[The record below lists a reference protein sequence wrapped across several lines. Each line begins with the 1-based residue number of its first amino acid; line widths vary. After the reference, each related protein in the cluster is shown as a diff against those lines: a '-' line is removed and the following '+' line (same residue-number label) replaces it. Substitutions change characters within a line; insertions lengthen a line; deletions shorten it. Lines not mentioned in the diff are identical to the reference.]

1 MSAPQDLLAITNAC
15 VVTVDAVGTI
25 VNDATIVIGADRKI
39 RAIATGTLA
48 HNAPAVIDAK
58 GGIVM
63 PGMINAHTHMG
74 MTLFRGLGDDM
85 NLEDFLGRLM
95 PAEIAVLS
103 HDAVVAGTELAALES
118 LLGGI
123 TTALDMYYLPDAAL
137 EVAARS
143 GMRVH
148 CGPNLLESDG
158 PEPLPFAKRMAWAN
172 EWLTESVNREQE
184 FSLPNG
190 FDSLNWLSPHSTYLL
205 GKDHLNQISA
215 LAKQHGAHIHVHAAE
230 TIGEMSLVS
239 KRHNGRTPIQV
250 LADTHLLANAVIA
263 HGVHLNDTD
272 IAMIAQHG
280 ASVTHCPA
288 SNYKLASGTARIV
301 ELHKQGVNVALGT
314 DGPAS
319 GNDLDLWL
327 AMRLA
332 GYVQK
337 TAASDPT
344 VLPALDV
351 LRMATINGAKALHID
366 HLVGSLEVGKYA
378 DLVVLDA
385 FSPSLTPVF
394 DQHVAIVAAAGRGD
408 VSHVVV
414 HGQVVVRDR
423 VALTIE
429 ARAVVDRAN
438 KLTPAILASVA
449 RN

>member
-1 MSAPQDLLAITNAC
+1 
-15 VVTVDAVGTI
+15 
-25 VNDATIVIGADRKI
+25 
-39 RAIATGTLA
+39 
-48 HNAPAVIDAK
+48 
-58 GGIVM
+58 
-63 PGMINAHTHMG
+63 MINAHTHMG

-85 NLEDFLGRLM
+85 NLENFLGRLM

-123 TTALDMYYLPDAAL
+123 TTALDMYYLPDAAI

-143 GMRVH
+143 GMRIH

-158 PEPLPFAKRMAWAN
+158 PEPLPFAQRMKWAN
-172 EWLTESVNREQE
+172 EWLTDAAKREQE
-184 FSLPNG
+184 FSLPDG
-190 FDSLNWLSPHSTYLL
+190 FESLNWLSPHSTYLL
-205 GKDHLNQISA
+205 GEDHLNQIAA

-230 TIGEMSLVS
+230 TVGEMSIVA
-239 KRHNGRTPIQV
+239 KRHNGRTPIKV
-250 LADTHLLANAVIA
+250 LADTQLLENAVLA
-263 HGVHLNDTD
+263 HGVHLNDAD
-272 IAMIAQHG
+272 IALIAQHG
-280 ASVTHCPA
+280 ATVTHCPA

-319 GNDLDLWL
+319 GNDIDMWL

-366 HLVGSLEVGKYA
+366 HLVGSLEVGKFA

-394 DQHVAIVAAAGRGD
+394 DPHVAIVAAAGRGD
-408 VSHVVV
+408 VCHVVV

-423 VALTIE
+423 KALNINASTI
-429 ARAVVDRAN
+429 VDRVS
-438 KLTPAILASVA
+438 KLTPAIMASVA

>member
-1 MSAPQDLLAITNAC
+1 MSTPQDLLAITNAR
-15 VVTVDAVGTI
+15 VVTVDPVGTI
-25 VNDATIVIGADRKI
+25 VDNATIVVGVDRKI

-123 TTALDMYYLPDAAL
+123 TTALDMYYLPDAAID
-137 EVAARS
+137 VAARS
-143 GMRVH
+143 GMRIH

-158 PEPLPFAKRMAWAN
+158 PEPLPFDKRMAWAN
-172 EWLTESVNREQE
+172 EWLADAPKREQE
-184 FSLPNG
+184 FSLPIG

-205 GKDHLNQISA
+205 GEDHLNQISA
-215 LAKQHGAHIHVHAAE
+215 LAKQHGAHIHVHASE
-230 TIGEMSLVS
+230 TVGEMSLVS
-239 KRHNGRTPIQV
+239 KRHNGRTPIKV
-250 LADTHLLANAVIA
+250 LADTDLLSNAVLA

-272 IAMIAQHG
+272 ISLIAQHG
-280 ASVTHCPA
+280 ATVTHCPA

-301 ELHKQGVNVALGT
+301 ELHKQGVNAALGT

-319 GNDLDLWL
+319 GNDIDMWL

-344 VLPALDV
+344 VLPAFDV

-394 DQHVAIVAAAGRGD
+394 DPHVAIVAAAGRGD
-408 VSHVVV
+408 VCHVIV

-423 VALTIE
+423 KTLNINAP
-429 ARAVVDRAN
+429 AVVDRVN